1 MNQPVIDLS
10 AVLAYARAQNDASLA
25 ELDAFLRIPSVSTQ
39 REHDSDTR
47 AAAAWLATAMRDAGL
62 ENVRLFETPRHP
74 LVYGDWL
81 HAGPDAPT
89 VLIYGHYDV
98 QPPDPLEEWQSP
110 PSRQRAGATT
120 CTRVGRATTRGRR
133 TFT

>member
-47 AAAAWLATAMRDAGL
+47 AAAAWLATAMRDADRKS
-62 ENVRLFETPRHP
+62 V
-74 LVYGDWL
+74 V
-81 HAGPDAPT
+81 
-89 VLIYGHYDV
+89 
-98 QPPDPLEEWQSP
+98 
-110 PSRQRAGATT
+110 
-120 CTRVGRATTRGRR
+120 
-133 TFT
+133 